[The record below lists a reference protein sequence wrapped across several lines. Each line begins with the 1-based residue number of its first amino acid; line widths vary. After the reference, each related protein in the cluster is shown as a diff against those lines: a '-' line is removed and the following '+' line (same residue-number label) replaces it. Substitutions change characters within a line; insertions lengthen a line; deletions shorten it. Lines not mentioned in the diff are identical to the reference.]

1 MGVFPGLL
9 PVGAGLMKEKETA
22 GLAVGL
28 GSQDSC
34 SRRVKFEILLRHT
47 NSGASL
53 TGADLREFGN
63 I

>member
-1 MGVFPGLL
+1 MFPGLL
-9 PVGAGLMKEKETA
+9 PLGAGLMRENETA
-22 GLAVGL
+22 GLAVDL
-28 GSQDSC
+28 GSRDSC

-53 TGADLREFGN
+53 TGADLLEFGN